1 MKLYEI
7 NQAIEEL
14 LNREVVDLE
23 TGEVL
28 DVDSFEDLKRL
39 ELERD
44 LKIEGI
50 GLYLKNI
57 ESEVTA
63 LKAEEKKLADR
74 RKVKENKFTSL
85 KSFLSGYLSTEDLKK
100 FETPKLKLS
109 FIKSESTNVT
119 DKSKLPKKFIKTDV
133 ITSPLKNDIKKAL
146 KAGEDVPGAEL
157 VESQN
162 LQIK

>member
-14 LNREVVDLE
+14 LSSEVVDLE

-28 DVDSFEDLKRL
+28 DVDSFEDLKQL

-57 ESEVTA
+57 ESEVSA

-74 RKVKENKFTSL
+74 RKVKENKFNNL
-85 KSFLSGYLSTEDLKK
+85 KSFLSDYLSTEDLKK
-100 FETPKLKLS
+100 FETAKLKLS
-109 FIKSESTNVT
+109 FRKSESTSIT
-119 DKSKLPKKFIKTDV
+119 DESKLPEKFIKTEV

-146 KAGEDVPGAEL
+146 KSGEDVPGAEL